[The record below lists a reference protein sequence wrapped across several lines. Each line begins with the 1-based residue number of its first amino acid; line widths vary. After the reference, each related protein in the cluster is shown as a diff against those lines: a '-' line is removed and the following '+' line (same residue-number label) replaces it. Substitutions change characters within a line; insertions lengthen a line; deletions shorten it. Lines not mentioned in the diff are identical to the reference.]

1 MAYAMKT
8 LEQVGLILT
17 NRFRGLKGRHNWSR
31 LMEEKDYRLV
41 LVGNT
46 QVGLM
51 GLKGIFEELKAQRG
65 MPESD
70 LKQRLVEM
78 AGKKNY
84 VPESVKEGY
93 AKALFREFKKSLGE
107 KVEGEKGEF
116 LEVAILGPGCYS
128 CNKLEQDVM
137 AVLSETGIKAGLNHV
152 TDPSLIVQYGIL
164 PSPALIINGKVKSA
178 GTVPSKSMI
187 KKWLEEE
194 KR

>member
-1 MAYAMKT
+1 
-8 LEQVGLILT
+8 
-17 NRFRGLKGRHNWSR
+17 
-31 LMEEKDYRLV
+31 MEEKDYRLV

-70 LKQRLVEM
+70 LKQMLVEM

-84 VPESVKEGY
+84 IPESVKEKY

-107 KVEGEKGEF
+107 KVEEEKGEF
-116 LEVAILGPGCYS
+116 LDVAILGPGCYS

-152 TDPSLIVQYGIL
+152 TDPSLMAQYGIL
-164 PSPALIINGKVKSA
+164 PTPALIINGKVKSS
-178 GTVPSKSMI
+178 GRVPSKSMI
-187 KKWLEEE
+187 KKWLKEE
-194 KR
+194 KG